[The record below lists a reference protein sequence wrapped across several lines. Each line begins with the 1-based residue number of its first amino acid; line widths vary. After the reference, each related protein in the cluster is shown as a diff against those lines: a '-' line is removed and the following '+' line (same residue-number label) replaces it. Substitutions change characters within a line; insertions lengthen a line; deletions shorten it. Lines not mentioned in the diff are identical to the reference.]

1 MNFIER
7 LFRIAPDA
15 GNGSTEAVIVVAIAF
30 VAAVLMRRGD
40 TLRSIVRQK
49 R

>member
-7 LFRIAPDA
+7 LFGIAPDA
-15 GNGSTEAVIVVAIAF
+15 GNGSTEAVILAAMAF
-30 VAAVLMRRGD
+30 VAAILVRRGY
-40 TLRSIVRQK
+40 TLRSIVGQR